1 MAWPDPLGPGVR
13 CPRAGRCE
21 ACGARAREVATYQTP
36 IGVFCAAVCDSC
48 VATGKA
54 PRVRSWSQAVWRVD
68 SHCRHLGIDLDQ
80 MADILEAEREGLY
93 R

>member
-1 MAWPDPLGPGVR
+1 
-13 CPRAGRCE
+13 
-21 ACGARAREVATYQTP
+21 
-36 IGVFCAAVCDSC
+36 

-54 PRVRSWSQAVWRVD
+54 PRVRSWSQAVWRVG
-68 SHCRHLGIDLDQ
+68 SHCQHLGIDLDQ